1 MSVSNSIKT
10 ILILGATSGIGES
23 FARRFHAQGKKVI
36 ATGRRE
42 ANLAK
47 LKADCPGLETYVLDN
62 SDLAGIPSHAET
74 LLSKYP
80 TIDTVWVNSGIQ
92 QSFSFADAAS
102 VPSDAALVNEVTINI
117 TAPTLL
123 AKYFLPHLQRIS
135 AKQETFFM
143 ITSSGIAFVP
153 AEVYPVY
160 SATKAATHHLAVAL
174 RADQLT
180 AAGKE
185 GSATKPVRIV
195 EIAPPY
201 VATELDLN
209 HKAAAG
215 GLEPMPLKEYTD
227 ATLEVLQTTRPE
239 DVKEIGVGFS
249 DMGIKAW
256 RGAFQPI
263 LEYMG
268 RGAA

>member
-1 MSVSNSIKT
+1 MSVSDSIKT

-62 SDLAGIPSHAET
+62 SDLGSIPSHVEA
-74 LLSKYP
+74 LLAKYP

-92 QSFSFADAAS
+92 LAFSFADAAT
-102 VPSDAALVNEVTINI
+102 VPSDANLAHEVNLNV
-117 TAPTLL
+117 TAPILF
-123 AKYFLPHLQRIS
+123 AKYFIPHLQS
-135 AKQETFFM
+135 LSKKQETFFM
-143 ITSSGIAFVP
+143 LTSSGLAYVP
-153 AEVYPVY
+153 TAAYPVY
-160 SATKAATHHLAVAL
+160 VATKAATHHLAVAM
-174 RADQLT
+174 RGAQV
-180 AAGKE
+180 AAAANDSSTNG
-185 GSATKPVRIV
+185 VRIV

-201 VATELDLN
+201 VDTDLDSKHRDTASDLV
-209 HKAAAG
+209 
-215 GLEPMPLKEYTD
+215 PMPLKEYTD
-227 ATLEVLQTTRPE
+227 AALQALETTKPA
-239 DVKEIGVGFS
+239 DVKEVGVGFAE
-249 DMGIKAW
+249 MGIKAW

-268 RGAA
+268 AGAA